1 MVQSTRL
8 LPEKPRD
15 FRSSSGDREKR
26 QKKNR
31 SLPGNKEG
39 WQAWIYMW
47 ILVLKAF
54 IYNTLN
60 DRNETLLFTDC
71 KLTQTLASPLIWWS
85 LEIRTVVGKINRT
98 RIIVIS
104 NGLNLE
110 ACSTVAWENNW
121 HFMMPQFPCKMMS
134 EKQVQKFHTDE
145 ASLPDLSIKCFW
157 LAEANFLCGMTN
169 QKHYS
174 DLHSDESSVRNFC
187 ARFSDVISWGNGNVA
202 SQNVSCFLR
211 LTLLH
216 PIKYTMPTQRC
227 VNATHCIPSKIIL
240 L

>member
-1 MVQSTRL
+1 MFHPFTLEKCCISMWPCFISSIYKTVFGCLNGAINTTPTRKTKRFQVFVGR
-8 LPEKPRD
+8 PWEKT
-15 FRSSSGDREKR
+15 
-26 QKKNR
+26 KKNR

-47 ILVLKAF
+47 ILVLKEF

-71 KLTQTLASPLIWWS
+71 KLTQTLASSLTWWS

-145 ASLPDLSIKCFW
+145 ASLPDLSTKCFW

-169 QKHYS
+169 
-174 DLHSDESSVRNFC
+174 
-187 ARFSDVISWGNGNVA
+187 
-202 SQNVSCFLR
+202 
-211 LTLLH
+211 
-216 PIKYTMPTQRC
+216 
-227 VNATHCIPSKIIL
+227 
-240 L
+240 